1 LNWPWGLGASLGKGV
16 ISFLK
21 ITKESGLPQKL
32 DSSVPITFQADGKT
46 YEISNFYYLI

>member
-1 LNWPWGLGASLGKGV
+1 MGPGGQFGEGGHK
-16 ISFLK
+16 FLK

-46 YEISNFYYLI
+46 YEISNFDYLI